1 MGLKKM
7 LAQGI
12 EEEKAQLAKA
22 SRPSEKPVKEK
33 TETRTPQIEE
43 TPPIEEPKTK
53 KKTKTNGVKKH
64 PGGRPTNES
73 KGKTSRKQYTLTL
86 IPDDYDRIMGLADED
101 GLSFSKY
108 IERAVNEYI
117 SNHQK
122 E

>member
-22 SRPSEKPVKEK
+22 SQTSEKPAKEK
-33 TETRTPQIEE
+33 AEDRTPQSTEDPPAEE
-43 TPPIEEPKTK
+43 SKQK
-53 KKTKTNGVKKH
+53 KKPKATEAKKH
-64 PGGRPTNES
+64 PGGRPTNKS

-117 SNHQK
+117 SNHQT